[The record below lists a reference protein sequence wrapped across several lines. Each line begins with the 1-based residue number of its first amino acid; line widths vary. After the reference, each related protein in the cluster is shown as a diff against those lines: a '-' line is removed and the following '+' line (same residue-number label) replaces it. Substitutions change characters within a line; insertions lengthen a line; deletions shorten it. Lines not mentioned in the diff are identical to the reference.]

1 VRLERLQ
8 LRGFSS
14 AFPGVVDLQLRELPA
29 GLVAVVGANGQG
41 KTSLLETAP
50 AAIYRQLPARNN
62 ADPIDLATG
71 RDSFLDL
78 EYSVEGLGAFRARL
92 NLDGPKGLTD
102 AVLEVILPDGAH
114 AALNDGKRSTF
125 DAVIKSRFP
134 SFDLFINSAFAAQGR
149 GDEFVRRKPSARKDL
164 FTEFLA
170 LQDLL
175 RMAAAAGEAAELAAD
190 ARLRLTAQIEALE
203 RDTTPAI
210 LEALDDRSKQLEVQ
224 GGSADIRKRE
234 LATAITDLETR
245 SQLAADQVAAY
256 AGAQDRM
263 TRIVTE
269 LVRRRTEIE
278 VLGVKE
284 IELTRA
290 TSTEAGAITRRLDDV
305 NRDVETRIAGNQKLQ
320 GMGSSIRAAVASV
333 KVIDGKLVEAREQHA
348 AAAAEQ
354 DAAARELSDRERA
367 VSAFTKP
374 TTELERARTDAGLLN
389 TVPCHGA
396 GEYAA
401 CQLLVNAQQAKD
413 RIDALTAQVAGI
425 AEAITRRDAAI
436 DRRARAMKRTGEL
449 AERIAA
455 LGKDRAGHQELTKY
469 ETALVEAE
477 TRVAELT
484 TKRTEAQ
491 AEAARQ
497 IFQLE
502 ASHEARLTELRT
514 EKANLHT
521 LVAQFEQEQRTAQQ
535 DLQAA
540 TADNRQGM
548 ALLEQ
553 LAAARKDY
561 EAVIT
566 TLATV
571 TSGHQE
577 LARRREE
584 LQVKLL
590 RVELLRARR
599 AHVEQELVEWKD
611 LAKALGK
618 GGLPDLEIDA
628 AGPTISARTNELLL
642 ACVGPRFSVELVTQ
656 VEKADGSGMRDQFTV
671 RVFDND
677 TGRWHDDI
685 SALSGGER
693 VIVQEALMCAISLF
707 VNERSPMP
715 IRTLWRDETGAA
727 LDPENAIRYV
737 QMLRKVRELGGYHHV
752 YFISHNADAAA
763 LADVQIQV
771 GGGTARI
778 VLPPFSRQEVA
789 A

>member
-1 VRLERLQ
+1 MRLERLQ

-14 AFPGVVDLQLRELPA
+14 AFPGLVDLQLRELPP
-29 GLVAVVGANGQG
+29 GLVAVVGPNGKG
-41 KTSLLETAP
+41 KTTLLEASGPAP
-50 AAIYRQLPARNN
+50 LFRQLPARNN
-62 ADPIDLATG
+62 ADPIDLAIG

-92 NLDGPKGLTD
+92 NLDGPKGQTD
-102 AVLEVILPDGAH
+102 AVLEVILSDGTR
-114 AALNDGKRSTF
+114 AALNDGKRSTY

-149 GDEFVRRKPSARKDL
+149 GDEFTRRKPSARKDL

-190 ARLRLTAQIEALE
+190 SRLRLTAQIEALE
-203 RDTTPAI
+203 RDATPGI
-210 LEALDDRSKQLEVQ
+210 LEALDVQAKQLQVQ
-224 GGSADIRKRE
+224 GGAAEVQKRTLAAAIAD
-234 LATAITDLETR
+234 LHTR

-256 AGAQDRM
+256 ASAQDRV
-263 TRIVTE
+263 TRLDIE
-269 LVRRRTEIE
+269 LGRRRNDVG
-278 VLGVKE
+278 VLGIKE
-284 IELTRA
+284 IELTRSAA
-290 TSTEAGAITRRLDDV
+290 TDAEAVTKRLA
-305 NRDVETRIAGNQKLQ
+305 DVEADIATRIAGNEKLQ
-320 GMGSSIRAAVASV
+320 AMASQIRAAVTSV
-333 KVIDGKLVEAREQHA
+333 QVIDGKLVEARERALSAIRQKDAAVHA
-348 AAAAEQ
+348 LAEQ
-354 DAAARELSDRERA
+354 ERV

-374 TTELERARTDAGLLN
+374 SAELERARTDAALLE

-396 GEYAA
+396 GDYAA
-401 CQLLVNAQQAKD
+401 CRLLISAQQAKGQ
-413 RIDALTAQVAGI
+413 IASLEAQVALMTS
-425 AEAITRRDAAI
+425 AITARDAAVRQRDATASEVQQLSQKI
-436 DRRARAMKRTGEL
+436 TALERDRSS
-449 AERIAA
+449 
-455 LGKDRAGHQELTKY
+455 HQTHTKY

-484 TKRTEAQ
+484 TKLTEAQ

-497 IFQLE
+497 TADLE
-502 ASHEARLTELRT
+502 ARFESRLAELRT

-521 LVAQFEQEQRTAQQ
+521 LVGQLEQE
-535 DLQAA
+535 LA
-540 TADNRQGM
+540 TAREDLARAGADNSRAAM
-548 ALLEQ
+548 LLAD
-553 LAAARKDY
+553 LAGAREHY

-571 TSGHQE
+571 ASGRQE
-577 LARRREE
+577 LSRRRDE

-590 RVELLRARR
+590 RVEILRARR
-599 AHVEQELVEWKD
+599 ATVEQELLEWKD

-656 VEKADGSGMRDQFTV
+656 VQKADGSGMRDQFTV

-737 QMLRKVRELGGYHHV
+737 NMLRKVREIGGFHHV
-752 YFISHNADAAA
+752 FFISHNADAAA
-763 LADVQIQV
+763 LADVQIKV
-771 GGGTARI
+771 GDGTAII
-778 VLPPFSRQEVA
+778 VLPPFQEA